1 MPFETSRFTVLIE
14 RSLGQRRWF
23 ALGAAIVG
31 VLGFAIVPSARRAS
45 GEFEARRRHQALDW
59 MWDIVHA
66 GLRHAFD
73 QHPSVRAALP
83 DTLRNVDEARV
94 APSAAARSL
103 LNLFQ
108 NTQP

>member
-1 MPFETSRFTVLIE
+1 
-14 RSLGQRRWF
+14 
-23 ALGAAIVG
+23 
-31 VLGFAIVPSARRAS
+31 
-45 GEFEARRRHQALDW
+45 

-73 QHPSVRAALP
+73 RHPDVRAALP
-83 DTLRNVDEARV
+83 HTLSDVDEARV

-108 NTQP
+108 NTKP